1 MLVPTSSRGW
11 LRRAVRY
18 TETKLSPPSFV
29 CEATPPPRLLDQV
42 RRALRVRQRSL
53 RTEKAYCAW
62 IRRYVLYW
70 KLVHPREL
78 SAEHVEGFLT
88 HLAADRR
95 VSASTQNQALSALLF
110 LNREVLHIDLG
121 EIDARCAQRL
131 RLVPT
136 VLSPGEV
143 RRLLDV
149 LEGVPRL
156 VASLLYGSGLRV
168 IEALRLR
175 RQDLDFER
183 LVIYVREPK
192 GNRHRVVP
200 FPRSLVGPL
209 ESHLHRRKRE
219 HDQSRERGEG
229 VVHLPRA
236 YERKDPR
243 AATSWRWQWVFPAS
257 RDSVDPR
264 SGLVARFHLH
274 PSAVQKAVTTA
285 ARRLAI
291 PKKVTC
297 HTLRHSFATH
307 LLQSGS
313 DIRTVQ
319 ELLGHR
325 SVKTTMIYTHVTEL
339 GPIGVLSPLDRL
351 DVPGEARGV

>member
-1 MLVPTSSRGW
+1 MRCSASTSARS
-11 LRRAVRY
+11 LRRAER
-18 TETKLSPPSFV
+18 P
-29 CEATPPPRLLDQV
+29 
-42 RRALRVRQRSL
+42 
-53 RTEKAYCAW
+53 
-62 IRRYVLYW
+62 
-70 KLVHPREL
+70 
-78 SAEHVEGFLT
+78 
-88 HLAADRR
+88 
-95 VSASTQNQALSALLF
+95 
-110 LNREVLHIDLG
+110 
-121 EIDARCAQRL
+121 

-143 RRLLDV
+143 RRLLDG

-183 LVIYVREPK
+183 HVIYVRAPK

-200 FPRSLVGPL
+200 FPRSMTGPL
-209 ESHLHRRKRE
+209 ESHLRRRKRE
-219 HDQSRERGEG
+219 HDCARSRGEG

-236 YERKDPR
+236 YERKDPS

-274 PSAVQKAVTTA
+274 PSAIQKPITAA

-339 GPIGVLSPLDRL
+339 GPSGVLSPLDRL
-351 DVPGEARGV
+351 QAPADPSEV

>member
-1 MLVPTSSRGW
+1 MNISAPARP
-11 LRRAVRY
+11 AHHPPVRY
-18 TETKLSPPSFV
+18 AALGVPPPGLV
-29 CEATPPPRLLDQV
+29 CEDPPPPRLLDQV
-42 RRALRVRQRSL
+42 RRALRARQRSL
-53 RTEKAYCAW
+53 RTEKAYCGW
-62 IRRYVLYW
+62 IRRYVRYW
-70 KLVHPREL
+70 GLIHPREL
-78 SAEHVEGFLT
+78 GAEHVEAFLT
-88 HLAADRR
+88 HLAADRH
-95 VSASTQNQALSALLF
+95 VSASTQNQAFSALLF
-110 LNREVLHIDLG
+110 LYREVLRVDLG
-121 EIDARCAQRL
+121 EIAARRAERP

-136 VLSPGEV
+136 VLGPGEV
-143 RRLLDV
+143 RRLLAE
-149 LEGVPRL
+149 LEGVPKL

-183 LVIYVREPK
+183 RVIYVRAPK

-200 FPRSLVGPL
+200 FPRSLIGPL
-209 ESHLHRRKRE
+209 ESHLRRRKRE
-219 HDQSRERGEG
+219 HDRLRTRGEG

-236 YERKDPR
+236 YDRKDPR
-243 AATSWRWQWVFPAS
+243 AATWVFPAS
-257 RDSVDPR
+257 RDCVDPR
-264 SGLVARFHLH
+264 SGIVARFHLH
-274 PSAVQKAVTTA
+274 PSAIQKPITSA

-339 GPIGVLSPLDRL
+339 GPVGVLSPLDRL
-351 DVPGEARGV
+351 EGPAPPPDV

>member
-1 MLVPTSSRGW
+1 MNAVAPGPPALAPQ
-11 LRRAVRY
+11 VRY
-18 TETKLSPPSFV
+18 AELSVPLPSLVREEPPS
-29 CEATPPPRLLDQV
+29 PRLLDQV
-42 RRALRVRQRSL
+42 RRALRARQRSL
-53 RTEKAYCAW
+53 RTEKSYCGW
-62 IRRYVLYW
+62 IRRYVRYW
-70 KLVHPREL
+70 DLTHPRDL
-78 SAEHVEGFLT
+78 GAEHVEAFLT
-88 HLAADRR
+88 HLAADRH
-95 VSASTQNQALSALLF
+95 VSASTQNQAFSALLF
-110 LNREVLHIDLG
+110 LYREVLCVDLG
-121 EIDARCAQRL
+121 EIAARRAERP

-136 VLSPGEV
+136 VLGPGEV
-143 RRLLDV
+143 RRLLSEV
-149 LEGVPRL
+149 EGVPKL

-183 LVIYVREPK
+183 RVIYVRAPK

-200 FPRSLVGPL
+200 FPRSLAGPL
-209 ESHLHRRKRE
+209 ESHLRRRKRE
-219 HDQSRERGEG
+219 HDRLRARGGG

-257 RDSVDPR
+257 RDCVDPR
-264 SGLVARFHLH
+264 TGIVARFHLH
-274 PSAVQKAVTTA
+274 PSAIQKQITAA

-307 LLQSGS
+307 LLQCGT

-351 DVPGEARGV
+351 EGATEPSGV